1 MFGNQLPYGI
11 TCHVEKSTLYNFV
24 KKKKKNIL
32 FLQKWAAFDS
42 NWLKHLIYIFD
53 KRLLC

>member
-53 KRLLC
+53 KGLLC

>member
-24 KKKKKNIL
+24 KKKKEEYFIL
-32 FLQKWAAFDS
+32 TKMGCF
-42 NWLKHLIYIFD
+42 
-53 KRLLC
+53 

>member
-1 MFGNQLPYGI
+1 MLKNQLCI
-11 TCHVEKSTLYNFV
+11 ILS